1 MPRKP
6 KSLLKKHE
14 VQIAKAKRTCKNSG
28 ETIGKGEVCLVVWD
42 SQYDR
47 RPYSKNIAFKI
58 IADARQT
65 LAEIENSLNE
75 RTD

>member
-28 ETIGKGEVCLVVWD
+28 EPIGKGEACLVIWD

-47 RPYSKNIAFKI
+47 HPYSRDIAFKM
-58 IADARQT
+58 IADAHEA
-65 LAEIENSLNE
+65 LELIEESLNSA
-75 RTD
+75 

>member
-14 VQIAKAKRTCKNSG
+14 VQIARGKRTCKNSG
-28 ETIGKGEVCLVVWD
+28 KKILKGEAFLMVWD

-47 RPYSKNIAFKI
+47 HPYSREIAFKM
-58 IADARQT
+58 IASARHV
-65 LAEIENSLNE
+65 LDEIESSLK
-75 RTD
+75 